1 MAEAKAKSDF
11 IVFAT
16 DLFMKYGI
24 RSVTMDDIA
33 RRFGISKKTVYQYV
47 ENKEDLLTKIVDS
60 HIVEEKRSINA
71 ITKQSVNAIDEMV
84 KIGRHINQQLREVSP
99 TTLYDLQKYYRSIW
113 NKMEKLEHEFIF
125 EVIKKNLTRGIKEG
139 LYRENIGVEII
150 AKLYVGKT
158 SLIVDEDMFPLKE
171 NNREQLFTEFIT
183 YHIYG
188 IASKKG
194 IKIFEKYS
202 KI

>member
-60 HIVEEKRSINA
+60 YIVEEKRAINA

-84 KIGRHINQQLREVSP
+84 QIGRHINQQLREVSP

-113 NKMEKLEHEFIF
+113 NKMEQLEHEFIF